1 MHERPERIAS
11 QPAKRIL
18 QRHGQVDVPHVTRI
32 GKSESSLGMFQRCV
46 EETLVERMAADD
58 AIEGHHGRD
67 WKLGGEVEEVTFHE
81 LSRV

>member
-18 QRHGQVDVPHVTRI
+18 QGHG
-32 GKSESSLGMFQRCV
+32 

-58 AIEGHHGRD
+58 AIEGHHCRD
-67 WKLGGEVEEVTFHE
+67 WKLGGEVEEVTLHE